1 MSTLSIVVLMA
12 SLVSIMLLSYYL
24 DAKYNWRLVAW
35 MNGGCINP
43 FKPEPKQQVQSTL
56 EEKDKQIQALT
67 ERVQVLE
74 AIVTEPAY
82 ELNQK
87 LNRL

>member
-1 MSTLSIVVLMA
+1 MSTFSIILLMA
-12 SLVSIMLLSYYL
+12 TLFSVMMLSYYL

-43 FKPEPKQQVQSTL
+43 FKPAQQDQAKKTM
-56 EEKDKQIQALT
+56 EEKDAQIQALT
-67 ERVQVLE
+67 ERIQVLE

>member
-35 MNGGCINP
+35 MNGCCINP